1 MSEEIRLV
9 IWDLDE
15 TFWHGTL
22 TEGGISYSD
31 EHHNIVVELAK
42 RGIMSSICSKN
53 DPDSVQRILQEKG
66 IWDYFVFPSIDWS
79 PKVGRVSE
87 IIRRIQL
94 RPETVLFID
103 DNPHNLQEVLS
114 VNPAIQVTDEHVI
127 PRLLVDARMMG
138 KDDTV
143 LSRLKHYKILESR
156 DEEKET
162 FSTIEGFLKES
173 NIKVEIIYDVE
184 NHLDR
189 AIELINRTNQLN
201 FTKQRL
207 PENQQEARDILLS
220 QIKQAFRYSGL
231 VRVSDKFGD
240 YGIVGFYSL
249 VSVNRI
255 SYFEHFCFSCRILG
269 MGIEQWVYQSLDRP
283 DLHVQG
289 KVISDVNSPAHID
302 WINQEGR
309 DAATETTTH
318 KKSIYI
324 RGGCHAA
331 GLAHYLKQG
340 RNHVVEE
347 QNFCRDGVGI
357 RIDHSQL
364 FRDAIYGLTDER
376 LEWISQ
382 LGYRREDFK
391 TQFNDMTFD
400 VYVLNFSVDALYA
413 TYSYQDNVIRYPF
426 PECRSIMTENFS
438 REEYHDQNKF
448 LDDIF
453 RNAASGDFH
462 YHSPDPSYFENC
474 LKDILSRIPEGAFLF
489 ILLGGEK
496 FLNREN
502 ELETVLTHI
511 PFNQKIIELI
521 TQRKKSFPLQLD
533 DYVRDKSDQT
543 DREHFGRMV
552 YYRIYK
558 AITDIVSSGT
568 TPTPKST
575 HDAQPATVMLHEA

>member
-1 MSEEIRLV
+1 MPAGEDFMSEEIRLV

-31 EHHNIVVELAK
+31 EYHNIVVELAQ

-53 DPDSVQRILQEKG
+53 DLESVRHLLQEKG

-79 PKVGRVSE
+79 PKGARVAE

-94 RPETVLFID
+94 RPETVMFID
-103 DNPHNLQEVLS
+103 DNTHNLQEVLS
-114 VNPAIQVTDEHVI
+114 VNPKIHIADEKII
-127 PRLLVDARMMG
+127 PHLLTDARFRG
-138 KDDTV
+138 KDDSS
-143 LSRLKHYKILESR
+143 LSRLKHYKVLESR
-156 DEEKET
+156 DEEKEN
-162 FSTIEGFLKES
+162 FSNIEDFLKDS
-173 NIKVEIIYDVE
+173 NIRVEFIYDVE

-207 PENQQEARDILLS
+207 PEDRQEARDILLS
-220 QIKQAFRYSGL
+220 QIKQTFRYSGL

-249 VSVNRI
+249 VYVNRI

-289 KVISDVNSPAHID
+289 TVISDINSPAHID
-302 WINQEGR
+302 WINQEGGSS
-309 DAATETTTH
+309 DAMVAASR
-318 KKSIYI
+318 KSIYV

-340 RNHVVEE
+340 NRHVVEE
-347 QNFCRDGVGI
+347 QNFCRDGVSI

-364 FRDAIYGLTDER
+364 FHDSIFGLTDER
-376 LEWISQ
+376 LAWISK
-382 LGYRREDFK
+382 LGYRKEDFA
-391 TQFNDMTFD
+391 TQFDDMTYD

-413 TYSYQDNVIRYPF
+413 TYSYQDGATRYPF
-426 PECRSIMTENFS
+426 PECHAIMTENFS
-438 REEYHDQNKF
+438 QGEHHDQNKF
-448 LDDIF
+448 LDDAF
-453 RNAASGDFH
+453 RNVASGDFH
-462 YHSPDPSYFENC
+462 YHAPDPAYFENC
-474 LKDILSRIPEGAFLF
+474 LRSILPRIPEGSFLF
-489 ILLGGEK
+489 ILLGAER
-496 FLNREN
+496 FLNHEN
-502 ELETVLTHI
+502 EVENVSTHI
-511 PFNQKIIELI
+511 PFNRKIMEL
-521 TQRKKSFPLQLD
+521 TANRKNTFLLHID
-533 DYVRDKSDQT
+533 DYVKERSDQT

-552 YYRIYK
+552 YYRLYRT
-558 AITDIVSSGT
+558 ITEVISADA
-568 TPTPKST
+568 ST
-575 HDAQPATVMLHEA
+575 AKTEAPALHEA

>member
-31 EHHNIVVELAK
+31 EHHNIVVELAR

-53 DPDSVQRILQEKG
+53 DLDSVKRVLQEKG
-66 IWDYFVFPSIDWS
+66 IWEYFVFPSIDWS
-79 PKVGRVSE
+79 PKGGRVSE
-87 IIRRIQL
+87 IVRRIQL
-94 RPETVLFID
+94 RPETVMFVD
-103 DNPHNLQEVLS
+103 DNPHNLHEVLS
-114 VNPAIQVTDEHVI
+114 VNPAIQIADEKVI
-127 PRLLVDARMMG
+127 PGLLADARLKG
-138 KDDTV
+138 KDDAT
-143 LSRLKHYKILESR
+143 LSRLKHYKVLESR
-156 DEEKET
+156 DGEKEN
-162 FSTIEGFLKES
+162 FSRIEDFLKDS
-173 NIKVEIIYDVE
+173 NIKVELIYDVE

-207 PENQQEARDILLS
+207 PEDRQEARDILLS
-220 QIKQAFRYSGL
+220 QIKQTFRYSGL
-231 VRVSDKFGD
+231 VRVRDKFGD

-249 VSVNRI
+249 VYVNRI

-289 KVISDVNSPAHID
+289 EVVSDVNSPAHID
-302 WINQEGR
+302 WINQEGCFS
-309 DAATETTTH
+309 DAEVATNT
-318 KKSIYI
+318 KNIYI

-364 FRDAIYGLTDER
+364 FRDSICGLTDER
-376 LEWISQ
+376 LDWISK

-391 TQFNDMTFD
+391 TQFDEMTYD
-400 VYVLNFSVDALYA
+400 VYLLNFSVDALYA
-413 TYSYQDNVIRYPF
+413 TYSYKDNVVRYPF

-438 REEYHDQNKF
+438 QGEHHDQNSF

-462 YHSPDPSYFENC
+462 YHASDPSYFENC
-474 LKDILSRIPEGAFLF
+474 LRDILPRIPEGSFLF
-489 ILLGGEK
+489 ILLGAEK
-496 FLNREN
+496 FLNHEN
-502 ELETVLTHI
+502 ERETVPTHI
-511 PFNQKIIELI
+511 PFNQKIIEL
-521 TQRKKSFPLQLD
+521 TAHRKNTFILRLD
-533 DYVRDKSDQT
+533 DYVMEKSDQT

-568 TPTPKST
+568 TP
-575 HDAQPATVMLHEA
+575 QPAQDMQPEVPVLHEA